1 MAPALSHGSAERF
14 IPSTNMVRAPDD
26 TEAREL
32 AENLLDAVAAA
43 ARQAF
48 GQRLTSAYALGSLAH
63 GGFSAPVSDIDVG
76 LVLADPLDG
85 SDAETVAGL
94 MSSIAASRKPFADR
108 LSVFWGSIHSL
119 SGVSA
124 GGRFPSPDR
133 LDLIRFGRV
142 LAGRDVRGE
151 LPSPTQKELVVA
163 GGEFA
168 LRRLAT
174 DEVTAKLKNPTALAS
189 SDPRTW
195 TKLVLY
201 PLRFLFTARTGE
213 VGPNEAAVDHFVSH
227 ATGAAAAN
235 LARMAIEWRNVPP
248 DSGDQD
254 AAEAM
259 TSGLIPLYQ
268 EFLSDHERRLREYGR
283 VDLAEAFR
291 EWQQRLRA

>member
-1 MAPALSHGSAERF
+1 MAPAMFHGSAERF
-14 IPSTNMVRAPDD
+14 IPSTNMAQAPDH

-32 AENLLDAVAAA
+32 AENLLVAVAAA
-43 ARQAF
+43 ARHAF
-48 GQRLTSAYALGSLAH
+48 GQRLTAAYALGSLAH
-63 GGFSAPVSDIDVG
+63 GGFSAHVSDIDVG

-85 SDAETVAGL
+85 SDAEAVAGL
-94 MSSIAASRKPFADR
+94 ISSIAASQKPFANR
-108 LSVFWGSIHSL
+108 LSVFWGSNHTL

-124 GGRFPSPDR
+124 GGRFPPPDR

-163 GGEFA
+163 GAEFA
-168 LRRLAT
+168 LWRLAT

-201 PLRFLFTARTGE
+201 PLRFLLTARTGE
-213 VGPNEAAVDHFVSH
+213 VGPNEAAVDDFVSH
-227 ATGAAAAN
+227 ARGTAAN
-235 LARMAIEWRNVPP
+235 LASMAIEWRNVPP

-254 AAEAM
+254 AVEAM

-283 VDLAEAFR
+283 ADLAEAFR